1 MDENNWYGQ
10 AITKP
15 LPYGCIKKQKRV
27 PTLSQFNKI
36 LDSLDH
42 NDPIG
47 HLFTVD
53 IKFHD
58 VNEKN
63 LLFNEIYAPIFEK
76 NKQIDPFEKSTVQIM
91 SRTVKKD
98 GKDDIDSLPFTC
110 KTHSTLKDKLFV
122 TLYA

>member
-1 MDENNWYGQ
+1 M
-10 AITKP
+10 TKP
-15 LPYGCIKKQKRV
+15 LPCGCIKKQKRV

-76 NKQIDPFEKSTVQIM
+76 TKQIDPFEKSTVQIM